1 MHPTK
6 VLNSK
11 FDSMQSIESGNKG
24 EIVMYQPDETIRL
37 EVRVENET
45 VWLTQQQMAEL
56 FEATKQNVSLHI
68 NNIFKE
74 DELDRLSVVKDSL
87 TTARD
92 GKRYKTKFYNL
103 DVIISVG
110 YRIKSKR
117 GTLFRQWAN
126 RVLKDFIIRGYAINQ
141 QVKYLEEKMDAKFH
155 VYDNQISDIQ
165 DKISF
170 FVRSSLP
177 PVEGIFYDGQI
188 FDAYVQ
194 IVNLI
199 KQAHRSIV
207 LVDNY
212 VDETTLMMLSKRNAN
227 VSATIYTKQTAEQ
240 FRLDVQ
246 RHNQQYPPITINVC
260 QHNHDRFLII
270 DDVVYLFGAS
280 LKDAGKKLFAYIK
293 MQETSADELL
303 SRIR

>member
-1 MHPTK
+1 M
-6 VLNSK
+6 LNSK

-37 EVRVENET
+37 EVRMGEET
-45 VWLTQQQMAEL
+45 VWLSQQQMAEL
-56 FEATKQNVSLHI
+56 FDKDRTVIGRHI
-68 NNIFKE
+68 RNIYKE
-74 DELDRLSVVKDSL
+74 GELVQDITCAKFAHMGKEGDQPYEY
-87 TTARD
+87 TA
-92 GKRYKTKFYNL
+92 YNL

-110 YRIKSKR
+110 YRVKSKR

-126 RVLKDFIIRGYAINQ
+126 KVLKEYLLRGYVVDTRIRSLEQ
-141 QVKYLEEKMDAKFH
+141 QVSEQGM
-155 VYDNQISDIQ
+155 QILDLKSKVD
-165 DKISF
+165 F

-212 VDETTLMMLSKRNAN
+212 VDETTLTMLSKRNAN